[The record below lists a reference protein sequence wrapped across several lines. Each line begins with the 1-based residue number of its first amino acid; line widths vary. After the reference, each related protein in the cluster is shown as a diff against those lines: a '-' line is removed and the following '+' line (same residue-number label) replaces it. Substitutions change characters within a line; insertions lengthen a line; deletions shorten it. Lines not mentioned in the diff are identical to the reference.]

1 MTRDF
6 AMTPET
12 ARLTVELEALK
23 ANYRALK
30 AAAPGARMSAVVK
43 ANAYGLGAEVVA
55 KALEQVGCDLFFT
68 TRAHEGVEL
77 RRAGIDAEI
86 YILDGLV
93 GDTGGIF
100 HRYNLTPVLNSLD
113 EIRQYR
119 AMRRSRHER
128 LRAAIHFDTGMH
140 RLGLPEEELETL
152 AGDLSLLDGIE
163 VTFWMSHLASSEDAA
178 SHVNTKQLERF
189 RAGLA
194 RLPKAKASLANSGG
208 ILLGQDYHFD
218 ICRPGVALYG
228 CGPGPKVH
236 APIRNVATAE
246 ARILQVQEL
255 EPGESAGYG
264 ATWTA
269 DRPTR
274 LATLAL
280 GYSDGYP
287 WTLGNKGFVH
297 IGGIRAPVVGRV
309 SMDLIT
315 VDMTGVP
322 EKAAKVGAWAETM
335 GANVPPQELA
345 QAAGT
350 LPYELFTSLGK
361 RYLRRYI

>member
-1 MTRDF
+1 
-6 AMTPET
+6 MTPDT
-12 ARLTVELEALK
+12 ARLTVELDALK
-23 ANYRALK
+23 SNYRTLK
-30 AAAPGARMSAVVK
+30 KAAPGARMSAVVK

-55 KALEQVGCDLFFT
+55 KALEQAGCDLFFT

-77 RRAGIDAEI
+77 RRAGIDADI

-100 HRYNLTPVLNSLD
+100 HRYNLIPVLNSLG

-119 AMRRSRHER
+119 DMRRSRHEH

-140 RLGLPEEELETL
+140 RLGLPPHEFEEL
-152 AGDLSLLDGIE
+152 AGDRSLLDGIE
-163 VTFWMSHLASSEDAA
+163 VTFWMSHLASSEDAG
-178 SHVNTKQLERF
+178 SHVNGQQLERF

-194 RLPKAKASLANSGG
+194 RLPQAKASLANSGG
-208 ILLGQDYHFD
+208 IFLGKDYQFD
-218 ICRPGVALYG
+218 VCRPGIALYG
-228 CGPGPKVH
+228 CKPGPKV
-236 APIRNVATAE
+236 AADLKNVATAE
-246 ARILQVQEL
+246 ARILQVQDL
-255 EPGESAGYG
+255 APGESAGYG

-287 WTLGNKGFVH
+287 WTLGNKGWVH
-297 IGGIRAPVVGRV
+297 IGGTAAPVVGRV

-315 VDMTGVP
+315 VDMTDVP
-322 EKAAKVGAWAETM
+322 PEAAQVGAWAETM
-335 GANVPPQELA
+335 GAHVAPQELA
-345 QAAGT
+345 AAADT
-350 LPYELFTSLGK
+350 IPYELFTSLGK